1 MGFNFFLK
9 GCIIG
14 FSIAAPVGPI
24 GVLCIKRSLTQGRAS
39 GFVSGLGAAT
49 ADMIYGIIA
58 GLGLTVISTFLISQ
72 QLWLRF
78 IGGLFL
84 CYLGIKT
91 FTSKPS
97 EHAAKAEG
105 TGLLSSYMSTFF
117 LTVTN
122 PMTIISF
129 MAVFAGLGGGAAGK
143 DYFSVASIVTGV
155 FTGSALWWFT
165 LSTVAGMFRA
175 GCNSCRLRWINRIS
189 GIVITIFG
197 IIILSGNICNASEKG
212 EKTHMIEKGV
222 YIAPVIISKSLES
235 RREEFEETLIAS
247 QIRIREFAKTYGWE
261 NLTEESFFDR
271 VEIYDS
277 KEVFDRRVKEI
288 TETDPSVQLPRTYSA
303 VLEKRI
309 LVAVS
314 PEIFRENYPQGIED
328 KFYEKIMAHEIAHRL
343 HIRILNGNE
352 EAMGPVWF
360 FEGFAIY
367 AANQFEHSSLVLSDE
382 EIGEIIRSEERGS
395 YEKYAFV
402 FRYFVKKR
410 PVKEMVE
417 EAGKKDFIQFLYK
430 L

>member
-1 MGFNFFLK
+1 MGLNFFLK

-24 GVLCIKRSLTQGRAS
+24 GVLCIKRSLTEGRAS
-39 GFVSGLGAAT
+39 GFVSRLGAAT
-49 ADMIYGIIA
+49 ADVIYGSIA
-58 GLGLTVISTFLISQ
+58 GFGLTVISTFLMSQ

-78 IGGLFL
+78 IGGIFL

-91 FTSKPS
+91 FIAKPS
-97 EHAAKAEG
+97 EQVAQAGGK
-105 TGLLSSYMSTFF
+105 GLF
-117 LTVTN
+117 TVTN

-143 DYFSVASIVTGV
+143 DYFSVASLMTGV
-155 FTGSALWWFT
+155 FIGSALWWFT
-165 LSTVAGMFRA
+165 LSTVAGIFRS
-175 GCNSCRLRWINRIS
+175 GCTSQRLRWINRIS
-189 GIVITIFG
+189 GTVITVFG
-197 IIILSGNICNASEKG
+197 LVILAGTMCNASEKG
-212 EKTHMIEKGV
+212 EKSYMIEKGV
-222 YIAPVIISKSLES
+222 YKVTLLVSKSLED

-261 NLTEESFFDR
+261 KLTEESFFDR

-277 KEVFDRRVKEI
+277 KEEFDRRAKEL
-288 TETDPSVQLPRTYSA
+288 TETDPSINFPKTFSA
-303 VLEKRI
+303 ALEKRI
-309 LVAVS
+309 LIAVS

-360 FEGFAIY
+360 FEGFALY
-367 AANQFEHSSLVLSDE
+367 AADQFEHSTLLLSEE
-382 EIGEIIRSEERGS
+382 EIREILESEKRGS

-410 PVKEMVE
+410 PLHEMIE
-417 EAGKKDFIQFLYK
+417 QAGKKDFIQFLYK